1 MVASFM
7 LLTGLTVYDFAGFY
21 CKISEEFT
29 LFVSLIQIRLLR
41 KHIIQNLYILWH
53 HFLWLQ
59 ELAALII
66 PGGFAPDYWR
76 RDKRFLDLVKNMYD
90 SGRWLK
96 YLSLVLKTK
105 DKKTHTSIRF
115 SHTIIFWGF
124 FLGGGVVLVDYPV
137 FNLYMF
143 HCLAAFE
150 WRRIHCY

>member
-1 MVASFM
+1 MVTSFM
-7 LLTGLTVYDFAGFY
+7 LLTGLIVYDFAGFY
-21 CKISEEFT
+21 YKISEEFT
-29 LFVSLIQIRLLR
+29 RDMFLFVSLIQTMLLR
-41 KHIIQNLYILWH
+41 KHIIQNSYILWH

-105 DKKTHTSIRF
+105 DKKTHTSIIF

-124 FLGGGVVLVDYPV
+124 FLGGGGC
-137 FNLYMF
+137 F
-143 HCLAAFE
+143 C
-150 WRRIHCY
+150 